1 MDRRRLPASS
11 HRHHVHLLIS
21 SAANDRPAVDAYVQ
35 IGRAARGNE
44 PARPPVSILSSKEA
58 SVLVAGSSLPS
69 CLTVHRTTSVL
80 GTAPLDG
87 CSVEDRAVVEV
98 RGAQCCS
105 PPEKWPAG
113 QEFLWHACSWHT
125 TVVDYED
132 RGAGDQNP

>member
-80 GTAPLDG
+80 STAPLDG
-87 CSVEDRAVVEV
+87 CSVEDRAVVEGERCAV
-98 RGAQCCS
+98 LFSSG
-105 PPEKWPAG
+105 KVAG
-113 QEFLWHACSWHT
+113 RTRVPVACSWHGT
-125 TVVDYED
+125 TVVESED